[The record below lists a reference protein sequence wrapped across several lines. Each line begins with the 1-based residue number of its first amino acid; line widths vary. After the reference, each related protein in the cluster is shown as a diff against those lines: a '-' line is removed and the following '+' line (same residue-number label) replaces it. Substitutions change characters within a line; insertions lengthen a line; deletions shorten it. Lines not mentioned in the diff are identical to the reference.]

1 MRHNIISYIFAG
13 FSLTFMVYCLDAQH
27 DYLDLKQDYARLQKE
42 YNLIQ
47 SRLDEALVK
56 SELQEPEP
64 TVLAVKN
71 NNPLNVK
78 AMKHDTWQGQI
89 GIDKH
94 GHAIFDTPEHGVRAA
109 AYVLKNYAMRHD
121 IDTVEG
127 IVKRFATGNQQPYI
141 AYLCKRLGLRQD
153 EPFNILH
160 RLPELLKAMARF
172 ESGRDWPPQWFA
184 HYDILAKL

>member
-13 FSLTFMVYCLDAQH
+13 FSLTFMVCCLNAQN
-27 DYLDLKQDYARLQKE
+27 DYIDLKQDYVRLQQE
-42 YNLIQ
+42 YVLLQ
-47 SRLDEALVK
+47 SRLDAALANVAPP
-56 SELQEPEP
+56 EPEP

-71 NNPLNVK
+71 NNPCNVK
-78 AMKHDTWQGQI
+78 AMKHDTWQGQV

-94 GHAIFDTPEHGVRAA
+94 GHAIFDTPEHGIRAA

-121 IDTVEG
+121 IDTITG

-141 AYLCKRLGLRQD
+141 KFLCKRLDLRHD

-172 ESGRDWPPQWFA
+172 ESGQDWPSHMFA